1 MWCQAKLILWPSLQE
16 SIMFRAGTRF
26 VLCSTLTDW
35 SIFTYLALN
44 SMKLKNRNIC
54 IWKTKRIKFTT
65 ERTGDKWQIKGKSWT
80 LALHS
85 EGIWGFALMTGGIL
99 LVWFGNQCKVVLIDH
114 FYPVIKICNG
124 SGLSQVSP
132 IHTAWFNEHSQ
143 VNKGG
148 LVLQRISPI
157 EETLYFN
164 DVFFFIYFMRFY
176 YGSRF

>member
-54 IWKTKRIKFTT
+54 IWKTKRIQFTT

-99 LVWFGNQCKVVLIDH
+99 LVWFGNWFGKVVLIDH
-114 FYPVIKICNG
+114 FYPVIKYAMG
-124 SGLSQVSP
+124 VVSP
-132 IHTAWFNEHSQ
+132 RSLLFTLHGSMSTLRLIKVVWFFKE
-143 VNKGG
+143 
-148 LVLQRISPI
+148 SPQ
-157 EETLYFN
+157 
-164 DVFFFIYFMRFY
+164 
-176 YGSRF
+176 